1 MTPLWKNDISILY
14 EKKYLL
20 EIIPKKD
27 YDINRKLNT
36 IVRISIYYSL
46 IMYLMNKDINNL
58 LIPIIVCIFTLII
71 SRNSHSDEHETIV
84 NLMNGSDNS
93 NDIINELDESGV
105 CRVPTKDNPFMNPSL
120 FNSGKNKLEPCSSYN
135 NKGIQKVIEDNFNN
149 DLYMDVND
157 IFGKNNSQRQFYTVP
172 GKSIPNNQK
181 SFAEWLYKTPPT
193 CKEGNGLQCIANQY
207 SSLGEGPWNG
217 SSPPATA

>member
-1 MTPLWKNDISILY
+1 MTPLWKNDVSILY

-27 YDINRKLNT
+27 YDINRKLNS
-36 IVRISIYYSL
+36 IVRISIYYSF
-46 IMYLMNKDINNL
+46 IMYLFTKNINNL
-58 LIPIIVCIFTLII
+58 LIPIIVSLLTLII
-71 SRNSHSDEHETIV
+71 SRNSTSKIHETKV
-84 NLMNGSDNS
+84 NLMNG
-93 NDIINELDESGV
+93 NEDSKDLITTLDESGV

-120 FNSGKNKLEPCSSYN
+120 FNNDKNTLEPCSSYN
-135 NKGIQKVIEDNFNN
+135 NKGIQKVIEDNFND

-217 SSPPATA
+217 SSPPSSV

>member
-20 EIIPKKD
+20 EVIPKEE
-27 YDINRKLNT
+27 YDINRKLNS

-46 IMYLMNKDINNL
+46 IMYLVKKDINNL
-58 LIPIIVCIFTLII
+58 LIPIIVSIITIII
-71 SRNSHSDEHETIV
+71 SNKSESKKHNTII
-84 NLMNGSDNS
+84 NLMNGNTEDGNLI
-93 NDIINELDESGV
+93 DELDKSSV
-105 CRVPTKDNPFMNPSL
+105 CRVPTKDNPVMTPSE
-120 FNSGKNKLEPCSSYN
+120 FNNGKDKLEPCSSYN
-135 NKGIQKVIEDNFNN
+135 NKGIQQVIEDNFNE

-181 SFAEWLYKTPPT
+181 SFAEWLYKTPPS

-217 SSPPATA
+217 TSPPATN

>member
-1 MTPLWKNDISILY
+1 MTPLWKNNISILY

-27 YDINRKLNT
+27 YDINRKLNS
-36 IVRISIYYSL
+36 IVRMSIYYSL
-46 IMYLMNKDINNL
+46 ILYLLNKNINTL
-58 LIPIIVCIFTLII
+58 LIPIVICIATLII
-71 SRNSHSDEHETIV
+71 SHNSESNEHSITV
-84 NLMNGSDNS
+84 SLMNNNGS
-93 NDIINELDESGV
+93 NDIVNDLIESGS
-105 CRVPTKDNPFMNPSL
+105 CRHPTRDNPFMNPSL
-120 FNSGKNKLEPCSSYN
+120 FNSESNDLEPCPSYN
-135 NKGIQKVIEDNFNN
+135 NKGIQRIIEDNFNE
-149 DLYMDVND
+149 DLYTDVND
-157 IFGKNNSQRQFYTVP
+157 IFGKNNSQRQFYTIP

-217 SSPPATA
+217 TPPPTNS